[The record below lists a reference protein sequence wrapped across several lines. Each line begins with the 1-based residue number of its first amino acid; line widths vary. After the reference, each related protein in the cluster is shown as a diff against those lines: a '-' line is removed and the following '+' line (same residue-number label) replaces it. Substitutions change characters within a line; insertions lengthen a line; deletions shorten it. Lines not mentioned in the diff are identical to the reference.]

1 MIKVKV
7 NGPTGTIILDRAERC
22 NALSREMVE
31 QLAQA
36 LDDLRQEKRVRGIV
50 LTGAGPHFCSGIDLK
65 ELQESGASDAPE
77 TLSQWFSD
85 ASQLQTLFE
94 QMLHLPKPIIAAV
107 DGAAWGSGFG
117 LVLASDL
124 VVASQRAT
132 FAVPAPRMGLVAGLL
147 APLLYFRIGASL
159 ASNVLIGGSEL
170 SAPEA
175 KDLGFVHHVV
185 SSDHIWVRA
194 SGWVESLAA
203 GAAESI
209 QLTKKVLNE
218 TVGEQM
224 STWMA
229 SGAAATATS
238 LTTEAAT
245 EGLKAFVEKR
255 SPKFP

>member
-7 NGPTGTIILDRAERC
+7 NGCTGTIVLDRAYCC
-22 NALSREMVE
+22 NALCREMVE

-50 LTGAGPHFCSGIDLK
+50 LTGAGPHFCTGVDLK
-65 ELQESGASDAPE
+65 ELQESGPSDAPE
-77 TLSQWFSD
+77 TLSQWHSD
-85 ASQLQTLFE
+85 ASRLQALFE
-94 QMLHLPKPIIAAV
+94 QMMQLPKPIIAAV

-132 FAVPAPRMGLVAGLL
+132 FAVPAPRLGLVSGLL

-159 ASNVLIGGSEL
+159 ASQVLIGGSEL

-194 SGWVESLAA
+194 SGWVESMAE

-209 QLTKKVLNE
+209 QLTKKMLNE
-218 TVGEQM
+218 TIGEQM
-224 STWMA
+224 STWLA
-229 SGAAATATS
+229 CGAAATATS
-238 LTTEAAT
+238 LTTEAAA